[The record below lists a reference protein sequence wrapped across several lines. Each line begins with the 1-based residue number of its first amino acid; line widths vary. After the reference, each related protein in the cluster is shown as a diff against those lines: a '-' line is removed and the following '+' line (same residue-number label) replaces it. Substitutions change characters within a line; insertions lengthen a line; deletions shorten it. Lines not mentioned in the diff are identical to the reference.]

1 MPETHKE
8 KLMKKIALCLALF
21 ALFCTIHAGETKI
34 AVLDMDQIFQN
45 YYKTKI
51 ADSTLKQQAEIY
63 KAWIKKLNESLA
75 KLEEEFKVVRD
86 ASQNIALSASERETK
101 RFEAQKKYR
110 EIREKQ
116 VELEQYTAEKTQQY
130 KQLETQKRDDILGE
144 ITKEVKRRA
153 TLEGYTLVIDKS
165 GKTLNGIPSI
175 IYSSPTTDITEP
187 VIAELNRGNPDSQK
201 PAETNKQP

>member
-1 MPETHKE
+1 
-8 KLMKKIALCLALF
+8 MKKIALCLALF
-21 ALFCTIHAGETKI
+21 ALCCTNYAGETKI

-63 KAWIKKLNESLA
+63 KAWIKKLNESLT

-130 KQLETQKRDDILGE
+130 KQLETQKRDDILAE
-144 ITKEVKRRA
+144 IAKEVKRRA
-153 TLEGYTLVIDKS
+153 TLEGFTLVIDKS

-175 IYSSPTTDITEP
+175 IYSSPTADITEP

-201 PAETNKQP
+201 PAAASK

>member
-1 MPETHKE
+1 
-8 KLMKKIALCLALF
+8 MKKIALCLVLS
-21 ALFCTIHAGETKI
+21 ALFCNIYAGETKI
-34 AVLDMDQIFQN
+34 AVLDMDLIFQG

-63 KAWIKKLNESLA
+63 KAWIKKLNESLT

-86 ASQNIALSASERETK
+86 GSQNIALSASERETK

-130 KQLETQKRDDILGE
+130 KQLETQKRDDILAE

-153 TLEGYTLVIDKS
+153 TLEGYTLVVDKS

-175 IYSSPTTDITEP
+175 IYYSSTADITEP
-187 VIAELNRGNPDSQK
+187 VLTELNRGNPDSQK
-201 PAETNKQP
+201 PAEIAK

>member
-1 MPETHKE
+1 
-8 KLMKKIALCLALF
+8 MKKIALCLVLS
-21 ALFCTIHAGETKI
+21 ALFCNIYAGETKI
-34 AVLDMDQIFQN
+34 AVLDMDQIFQG

-63 KAWIKKLNESLA
+63 KSWIKKLNESLT

-86 ASQNIALSASERETK
+86 ASQNIAISASERETK

-130 KQLETQKRDDILGE
+130 KQLETQKRDDILAE

-153 TLEGYTLVIDKS
+153 TLEGYTLVVDKS

-175 IYSSPTTDITEP
+175 IYFSSTADITEP
-187 VIAELNRGNPDSQK
+187 VLAELNRGNPDSQK
-201 PAETNKQP
+201 PAEATKQP

>member
-1 MPETHKE
+1 
-8 KLMKKIALCLALF
+8 MKKIALCLALF
-21 ALFCTIHAGETKI
+21 TLFGASYAAETKI
-34 AVLDMDQIFQN
+34 AVLDMDQVFQN

-63 KAWIKKLNESLA
+63 KAWIKKLNESLT

-130 KQLETQKRDDILGE
+130 KQLETQKRDDILAE
-144 ITKEVKRRA
+144 ISKEVKRRA
-153 TLEGYTLVIDKS
+153 TLEGYTLVLDKS

-175 IYSSPTTDITEP
+175 IYSSPTADITDP
-187 VIAELNRGNPDSQK
+187 VITELNRGNPDSQK
-201 PAETNKQP
+201 PAETTKQP

>member
-1 MPETHKE
+1 
-8 KLMKKIALCLALF
+8 
-21 ALFCTIHAGETKI
+21 
-34 AVLDMDQIFQN
+34 MDQVFQN

-63 KAWIKKLNESLA
+63 KAWIKKLNESLT

-116 VELEQYTAEKTQQY
+116 VELEQYTSEKTQQY
-130 KQLETQKRDDILGE
+130 KQLETQKRDDILAE
-144 ITKEVKRRA
+144 IAKEVKRRA
-153 TLEGYTLVIDKS
+153 TLEGYTLVLDKS

-175 IYSSPTTDITEP
+175 IYSSPTADITDP
-187 VIAELNRGNPDSQK
+187 VITELNRGNPDSQK
-201 PAETNKQP
+201 PAETTKQP

>member
-1 MPETHKE
+1 
-8 KLMKKIALCLALF
+8 MKKIVMCFTLLMMLCPAY
-21 ALFCTIHAGETKI
+21 AVETKI

-63 KAWIKKLNESLA
+63 KAWIKKLNESLK
-75 KLEEEFKVVRD
+75 KLEEEFKIVRD
-86 ASQNIALSASERETK
+86 ASQNIAISAAEREAK

-130 KQLETQKRDDILGE
+130 KQLETQKRDDILVE

-165 GKTLNGIPSI
+165 GKTLNGITSI
-175 IYSSPTTDITEP
+175 IYSSPTSDITEP
-187 VIAELNRGNPDSQK
+187 VITELNRGNPDSQK
-201 PAETNKQP
+201 PAAINKQP

>member
-1 MPETHKE
+1 
-8 KLMKKIALCLALF
+8 MKKIALCLALF
-21 ALFCTIHAGETKI
+21 TLCCANYAAETKI
-34 AVLDMDQIFQN
+34 AVLDMDQVFQN

-63 KAWIKKLNESLA
+63 KAWIKKLNESLT

-116 VELEQYTAEKTQQY
+116 VELEQYTSEKTQQY
-130 KQLETQKRDDILGE
+130 KQLETQKRDDILAE
-144 ITKEVKRRA
+144 IAKEVKRRA
-153 TLEGYTLVIDKS
+153 TLEGYTLVLDKS

-175 IYSSPTTDITEP
+175 IYSSPTADITDP
-187 VIAELNRGNPDSQK
+187 VITELNRGNPDSQK
-201 PAETNKQP
+201 PAETTKQP

>member
-1 MPETHKE
+1 
-8 KLMKKIALCLALF
+8 MKKIALCLVLS
-21 ALFCTIHAGETKI
+21 ALFCNIYAGETKI
-34 AVLDMDQIFQN
+34 AVLDMDLIFQG

-63 KAWIKKLNESLA
+63 KAWIKKLNESLT

-130 KQLETQKRDDILGE
+130 KQLETQKRDDILVE

-153 TLEGYTLVIDKS
+153 TLEGYTLVVDKS

-175 IYSSPTTDITEP
+175 IYFSPTADITEP
-187 VIAELNRGNPDSQK
+187 VLTELNRGNPDSQK
-201 PAETNKQP
+201 PAEIAK

>member
-1 MPETHKE
+1 
-8 KLMKKIALCLALF
+8 MKKIALCLVLS
-21 ALFCTIHAGETKI
+21 ALFCNIYAGETKI
-34 AVLDMDQIFQN
+34 AVLDMDLIFQG

-63 KAWIKKLNESLA
+63 KAWIKKLNESLT

-130 KQLETQKRDDILGE
+130 KQLETQKRDDILVE

-153 TLEGYTLVIDKS
+153 TLEGYTLVVDKS

-175 IYSSPTTDITEP
+175 IYFSPSADITEP
-187 VIAELNRGNPDSQK
+187 VLTELNRGNPDSQK
-201 PAETNKQP
+201 PAAEIAK

>member
-1 MPETHKE
+1 
-8 KLMKKIALCLALF
+8 MKKIALCLVLS
-21 ALFCTIHAGETKI
+21 ALFCNIYAGETKI
-34 AVLDMDQIFQN
+34 AVLDMDLIFQG

-63 KAWIKKLNESLA
+63 KAWIKKLNESLT

-130 KQLETQKRDDILGE
+130 KQLETQKRDDILVE

-153 TLEGYTLVIDKS
+153 TLEGYTLVVDKS

-175 IYSSPTTDITEP
+175 IYSSPTADITDP
-187 VIAELNRGNPDSQK
+187 VITELNRGNPDSQK
-201 PAETNKQP
+201 PAETTKQP